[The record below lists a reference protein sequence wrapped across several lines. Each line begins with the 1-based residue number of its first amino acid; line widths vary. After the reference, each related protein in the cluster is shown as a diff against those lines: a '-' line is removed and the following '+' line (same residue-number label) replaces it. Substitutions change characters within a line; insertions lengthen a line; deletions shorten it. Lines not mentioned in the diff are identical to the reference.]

1 MEREPLLQGG
11 TAQGYTFRCGMVFV
25 LRLFEGLRTVFPG
38 FLYLLFQFGQFPAQP
53 GHFAAAQLVRLRAL
67 PLHPAECFRT
77 FRAELLLRLLV
88 QHVQFQKTLGFT
100 QARFVGGRFNAT
112 VDCIEVLFI
121 VVLHNNLF

>member
-53 GHFAAAQLVRLRAL
+53 GHFAAAHIVRLRAL

-77 FRAELLLRLLV
+77 FGTELLLRLLV
-88 QHVQFQKTLGFT
+88 EHVQLQKVLGFT
-100 QARFVGGRFNAT
+100 HARFVGGRFNASL
-112 VDCIEVLFI
+112 VCIDVFFI
-121 VVLHNNLF
+121 VEHNNLF